1 MVVYQVLSLGLPV
14 DLFGMFVFAG
24 PIKLI
29 NTDEMAVRLLS

>member
-14 DLFGMFVFAG
+14 DLFGMVIFAG

-29 NTDEMAVRLLS
+29 YANEMAVRLLS